1 MHHTKQNKPYPSNQK
16 KTLNKKEFLL
26 ILQITK
32 KNIEINENMQANNW
46 KQRTKQL
53 GNKKPR
59 SLHPYPIKQ
68 VFYSRSTK
76 KAVYFQGI
84 PQA

>member
-1 MHHTKQNKPYPSNQK
+1 
-16 KTLNKKEFLL
+16 
-26 ILQITK
+26 
-32 KNIEINENMQANNW
+32 MQANNW
-46 KQRTKQL
+46 EQRTKQL

-68 VFYSRSTK
+68 VFYSRP
-76 KAVYFQGI
+76 KAIYFQGI